1 MVTTKITKTEFSQ
14 LNDKRF
20 YFSNG
25 IFSLP
30 FAHLSLKELDD
41 CKNQKGQK
49 IEKYFWL
56 EKEKLIAMEKTA
68 LEKTP

>member
-14 LNDKRF
+14 LHDKRF

-30 FAHLSLKELDD
+30 FGHLSLKELDD

-56 EKEKLIAMEKTA
+56 EKEKLLAMEKTA
-68 LEKTP
+68 LEKTT

>member
-25 IFSLP
+25 IFSLL
-30 FAHLSLKELDD
+30 FGHLSLKELDD